1 VQAWTAYDGANA
13 YADFD
18 AAGSP
23 TARYLHALGVDELLA
38 RTDAADGRTLWYLK
52 DVRGSTRLLADLAL
66 PALLDLVDAI
76 AYDAYGNVL
85 SETAPALGGRF
96 KYTGREYDAAT
107 GLYDYRN
114 RWYDP
119 RAGVFVEQDPLGF
132 AAGDANLSRYVGNAP
147 TIYVDPLGLKEVRL
161 HEAEFGGRG
170 PGGEFGHCDCDA
182 VAELGKVLR
191 RRFED
196 ARVKAAYEEFSRGWM
211 SGDSTDW
218 DQADLLA
225 HFGELYGTEGQALLG
240 AAGWIGLDT
249 YVDPMR
255 ERWGLGD
262 LRFGSAEPKTLRE
275 AAEDLHKRL
284 QGQVGAN
291 KRLFDPFPG
300 LFKALDLSGR
310 QLAFIAEHP
319 ELFDDA
325 IKASFCRA
333 SDQQKAILNHLI
345 NGAYDTSAE
354 ALRDAAVGL
363 GMRGV
368 TAALGVVGKL
378 RRATDL
384 HHTIPTEIRK
394 KLPPALRNHPDIR
407 GRAGLPNRVPVDS
420 WRHQNEIHD
429 KRGISIGGTGIRG
442 GRYSLRFLCPRVF
455 LDTPLRS
462 NDLERSVPSWPAP
475 PPRIVP
481 PSAAASRRRARPTPS

>member
-1 VQAWTAYDGANA
+1 M
-13 YADFD
+13 
-18 AAGSP
+18 
-23 TARYLHALGVDELLA
+23 DELLA
-38 RTDAADGRTLWYLK
+38 RTDAGTGQTLWYLK

-85 SETAPALGGRF
+85 SETAPAVGGRF

-119 RAGVFVEQDPLGF
+119 KAGVFVEQDPLGF
-132 AAGDANLSRYVGNAP
+132 GAGDANLSRYVGNAP

-240 AAGWIGLDT
+240 AAGWVGLDT
-249 YVDPMR
+249 YVDPMWP
-255 ERWGLGD
+255 RWGWTLGEWD
-262 LRFGSAEPKTLRE
+262 ARFGEARPKTLRE
-275 AAEDLHKRL
+275 AAEELHGRL
-284 QGQVGAN
+284 RGQVGKHIDRFA
-291 KRLFDPFPG
+291 DPFPG
-300 LFKALDLSGR
+300 LFNALNLSGR

-325 IKASFCRA
+325 IRASFCRA
-333 SDQQKAILNHLI
+333 SEQQQAILNHLI
-345 NGAYDTSAE
+345 NGA
-354 ALRDAAVGL
+354 
-363 GMRGV
+363 
-368 TAALGVVGKL
+368 
-378 RRATDL
+378 
-384 HHTIPTEIRK
+384 
-394 KLPPALRNHPDIR
+394 
-407 GRAGLPNRVPVDS
+407 
-420 WRHQNEIHD
+420 
-429 KRGISIGGTGIRG
+429 
-442 GRYSLRFLCPRVF
+442 
-455 LDTPLRS
+455 
-462 NDLERSVPSWPAP
+462 
-475 PPRIVP
+475 
-481 PSAAASRRRARPTPS
+481 